1 MTNTTIRGAALLPDP
16 LNPIFAY
23 HPDVVLCVENG
34 VITDIRTD
42 VPANTSVDIHYQN
55 SVILPGFI
63 DSHLHFP
70 QTQIIGSASGPLLPW
85 LKDSVFPE
93 EARFESD
100 AYSRNVA
107 RIFCNRMLE
116 NGTVGAAIYSSS
128 HHNATE
134 ILTEQL
140 VESGLKSIVGMT
152 LMDIGAPDNL
162 VKDQAYVKDN
172 VVRMVE
178 KWNGFDSDR
187 IQYCITP
194 RFALACSEGMLN
206 LAGRLSEEY
215 KLWVQTHVSENT
227 DEVKF
232 ARELH
237 PNSSDYL
244 GIYENAGM
252 LHSKSIYAHCIYLSE
267 SEWGRLVD
275 SEAVV
280 AHCADSN
287 FFLGSGCMPLANAL
301 DIGAK
306 VTMGTDVGAGRSFS
320 VRVTAS
326 RSYDASLI
334 CNRPVSPETLLY
346 LSTSAGHRHLKL
358 GGGLD
363 IGADADFV
371 VIRTPEFENKAM
383 LINHILFNQ
392 DITTVEATYIRGV
405 LRYSLVSS

>member
-1 MTNTTIRGAALLPDP
+1 MTYTTIRGAALLPDSILP
-16 LNPIFAY
+16 TFVY
-23 HPDVVLCVENG
+23 HPDVVLYIEDG
-34 VITDIRTD
+34 VVTQIKTD
-42 VPANTSVDIHYQN
+42 VPANLSVDIHYQN

-107 RIFCNRMLE
+107 RIFCDRMLQ
-116 NGTVGAAIYSSS
+116 NGTVGAAVYSSS

-140 VESGLKSIVGMT
+140 VKSGLKAIVGMT
-152 LMDIGAPDNL
+152 LMDMGAPDNL
-162 VKDQAYVKDN
+162 VKNQSYVKDK
-172 VVRMVE
+172 VVQMVE
-178 KWNGFDSDR
+178 KWNGFDNGR

-194 RFALACSEGMLN
+194 RFALACSDGMLN
-206 LAGRLSEEY
+206 LAGRLSHDY
-215 KLWVQTHVSENT
+215 NLWVQTHVSENV
-227 DEVKF
+227 DEVRF
-232 ARELH
+232 AHELH

-252 LHSKSIYAHCIYLSE
+252 LHSKSIYAHCIYLSD
-267 SEWGRLVD
+267 SEWNRLVD
-275 SEAVV
+275 SEAIV

-287 FFLGSGCMPLANAL
+287 FFLGSGSMPLAKAL
-301 DIGAK
+301 EIGAR
-306 VTMGTDVGAGRSFS
+306 VTIGTDVGAGRSFS

-346 LSTSAGHRHLKL
+346 LSTSAGHRHLKM

-363 IGADADFV
+363 IGSDADFV
-371 VIRTPEFENKAM
+371 VIRTPDFVDKTM

-392 DITTVEATYIRGV
+392 DITTVQATYIRGI
-405 LRYSLVSS
+405 LRYSPAPS